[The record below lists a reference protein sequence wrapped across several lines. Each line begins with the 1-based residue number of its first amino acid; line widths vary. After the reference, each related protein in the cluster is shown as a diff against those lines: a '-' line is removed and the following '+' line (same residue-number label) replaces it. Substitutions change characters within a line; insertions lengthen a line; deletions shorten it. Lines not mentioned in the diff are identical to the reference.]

1 MKVPRGGYAGQRSA
15 SDKEQQEQHLQH
27 MKNIVELLAA
37 DNAAD
42 EQRALAVAAG
52 QARSDIPVIFP
63 NVRMQLQVIRSS
75 ASRMRVVIQSP
86 KH

>member
-27 MKNIVELLAA
+27 MKNIVELL
-37 DNAAD
+37 AAD